1 MKYEIK
7 KPKNE
12 CDPTTIVITVPI
24 YSISKPD
31 ILVTIETNKDE
42 ADLQPFLEII
52 ENAENSTDLYDA
64 LDNPEPFNQ
73 GWFPFDEDEINELL
87 SGLTPIEIIRQVF
100 FGNIQNWNDN
110 WIHYNAYG
118 NLESTDHVDYDNNI
132 HEILEQLLEENT

>member
-12 CDPTTIVITVPI
+12 YDPTTIVITVPI
-24 YSISKPD
+24 YSILKPD

-64 LDNPEPFNQ
+64 LDNPEPFDQ
-73 GWFPFDEDEINELL
+73 GWFPFDEDEINALL
-87 SGLTPIEIIRQVF
+87 SGTDPIEIIRQVV

-110 WIHYNAYG
+110 WIRYNAYG
-118 NLESTDHVDYDNNI
+118 NLESTYHVDYDNDI